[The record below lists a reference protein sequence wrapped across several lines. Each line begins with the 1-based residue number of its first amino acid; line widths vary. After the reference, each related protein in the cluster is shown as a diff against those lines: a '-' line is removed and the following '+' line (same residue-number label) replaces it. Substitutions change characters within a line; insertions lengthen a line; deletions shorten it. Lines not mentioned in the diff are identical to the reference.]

1 MRLGW
6 GWTGDRP
13 RPVGE
18 GGCCRPLQSTHRS
31 LCPAQLGMPEAES
44 GPEGGGCTR
53 EADRW
58 RRLAGSRSGR
68 HRLSAG
74 TPHSCLPSFLASLC
88 ARRHTHTH
96 TLTPAAWGAPS
107 VGLTPFPVPECWT
120 WPHLFAERRHL
131 DPCTTRA
138 PQRDT
143 WRETGAKIETSMCV
157 RRGTCSDKHLWK
169 QTHASRASGSA
180 RRDAETHMCRH
191 AEQHGC

>member
-1 MRLGW
+1 MDEARVG
-6 GWTGDRP
+6 GTGDQP
-13 RPVGE
+13 RPAGE

-31 LCPAQLGMPEAES
+31 LCPAQLRMPEAES

-58 RRLAGSRSGR
+58 RCLAGSRSGR

-88 ARRHTHTH
+88 ACSHARARARTHTHTH
-96 TLTPAAWGAPS
+96 THLHRLPGVAPS

-120 WPHLFAERRHL
+120 WPHLFTERRHL

-143 WRETGAKIETSMCV
+143 QRKRQV
-157 RRGTCSDKHLWK
+157 QK
-169 QTHASRASGSA
+169 
-180 RRDAETHMCRH
+180 
-191 AEQHGC
+191 